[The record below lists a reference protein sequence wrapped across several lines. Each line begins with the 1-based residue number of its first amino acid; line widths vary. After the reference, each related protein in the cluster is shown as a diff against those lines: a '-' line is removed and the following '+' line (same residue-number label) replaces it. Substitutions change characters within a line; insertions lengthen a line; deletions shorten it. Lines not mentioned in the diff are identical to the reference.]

1 MTKLTLSILDMHCS
15 ACAMRLEGIEDDL
28 PGILAIRASYQRQTL
43 VVEFDEALVTEADI
57 RQAVAT
63 KGYTIQPV

>member
-15 ACAMRLEGIEDDL
+15 ACVMRLEGIEDEL

-43 VVEFDEALVTEADI
+43 VVEYNEALVTEADI

>member
-1 MTKLTLSILDMHCS
+1 
-15 ACAMRLEGIEDDL
+15 MRLEGIEDEL

-43 VVEFDEALVTEADI
+43 VVEYDEALVTEADI